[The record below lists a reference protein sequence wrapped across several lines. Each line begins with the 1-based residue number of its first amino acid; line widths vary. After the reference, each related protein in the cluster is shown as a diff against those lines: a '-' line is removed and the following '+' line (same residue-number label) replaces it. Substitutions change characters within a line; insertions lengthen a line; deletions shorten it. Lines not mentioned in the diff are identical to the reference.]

1 MAAPKKGT
9 ATPLGAVFSPEETK
23 RAVARVSESIADR
36 RAELGRLQGFVADN
50 AALVSLVNRLPDELS
65 HEIMVPFGGAAFFPG
80 RLIHTN
86 ELLVLLGEGYYAE
99 RSAKQTTDILH
110 RWGVELEAQ
119 VEAMKATISDLEAEA
134 KFFESTAA
142 EASEGLVEIREEYD
156 EDPESNSSKDASV
169 ATGGMSDKDK
179 EHARIMARLDDLE
192 MEERE
197 AGSTSEEEDD
207 DDRGAGTSEDG
218 EENEESGNA
227 LSDGNEHQS
236 SSFGTSF
243 SRNGGDDDD
252 DEDDGGAGTRE
263 DDEGNEV
270 SGNALSDGNDHPSSS
285 FGTSFSGSDG
295 HDRSHGNIQLKS
307 ALQKPGGISHTPS
320 AHTSHPITNSE
331 VRVRKAVSF
340 EDDKHVVG
348 SSKSPSLPLDPPYP
362 APGFKGSSDLPPSR
376 ERKIISSGRQAFT
389 GSIIER
395 DDNLLP
401 IQPPGGSS
409 LAKPG
414 TSASSRPM
422 SRFKMQMQKGER

>member
-99 RSAKQTTDILH
+99 RSAKQTTDIL
-110 RWGVELEAQ
+110 RRRGVELEAQ
-119 VEAMKATISDLEAEA
+119 VEAMKATISDLETEA

-156 EDPESNSSKDASV
+156 EDTASNSSKDASV
-169 ATGGMSDKDK
+169 AIGGMSDKDK
-179 EHARIMARLDDLE
+179 EHARMMARLDALE

-197 AGSTSEEEDD
+197 AGSASEEEDD
-207 DDRGAGTSEDG
+207 GVAGTSEDG

-243 SRNGGDDDD
+243 SRNGGDGDD
-252 DEDDGGAGTRE
+252 DEDDEGAGTSE
-263 DDEGNEV
+263 DDEENEE
-270 SGNALSDGNDHPSSS
+270 SGNVLN
-285 FGTSFSGSDG
+285 
-295 HDRSHGNIQLKS
+295 DRSHGNIQLKS
-307 ALQKPGGISHTPS
+307 ALKKPGGISHTPS

-331 VRVRKAVSF
+331 VRVHKAVSF

-348 SSKSPSLPLDPPYP
+348 SSKSPSLPLDPSYP
-362 APGFKGSSDLPPSR
+362 APGLKGSSNPPPSP

-389 GSIIER
+389 GSIVER

-401 IQPPGGSS
+401 IQPPGSSS

>member
-110 RWGVELEAQ
+110 RRGVELEAQ
-119 VEAMKATISDLEAEA
+119 VEAMKATISDLETEA

-156 EDPESNSSKDASV
+156 EDTASNSSKDASV
-169 ATGGMSDKDK
+169 AIGGMSDKDK
-179 EHARIMARLDDLE
+179 EHARIMARLDELE

-207 DDRGAGTSEDG
+207 GGAGTSEDG

-243 SRNGGDDDD
+243 SRNGGDGDD
-252 DEDDGGAGTRE
+252 DEGAGTSE
-263 DDEGNEV
+263 DDEENEE
-270 SGNALSDGNDHPSSS
+270 SGNVLN
-285 FGTSFSGSDG
+285 
-295 HDRSHGNIQLKS
+295 DRSHGNIQ
-307 ALQKPGGISHTPS
+307 
-320 AHTSHPITNSE
+320 ITNSE
-331 VRVRKAVSF
+331 VRVHKAVSF

-348 SSKSPSLPLDPPYP
+348 SSKSPSLPLDPSYP
-362 APGFKGSSDLPPSR
+362 APGLKGSSNPPPSP

-389 GSIIER
+389 GSIVER

-401 IQPPGGSS
+401 IQPPGSSS

>member
-1 MAAPKKGT
+1 MAAPRKGT

-23 RAVARVSESIADR
+23 RAVARVAESIADR

-110 RWGVELEAQ
+110 RRGVELEAQ
-119 VEAMKATISDLEAEA
+119 VEAMKSTISDLEAEA

-156 EDPESNSSKDASV
+156 EDTESNSPKSEASV
-169 ATGGMSDKDK
+169 ATKGMSDKEK
-179 EHARIMARLDDLE
+179 EHARIMARLDELE
-192 MEERE
+192 MEEME
-197 AGSTSEEEDD
+197 AGSTSEEDGNDD
-207 DDRGAGTSEDG
+207 DDDDDDDDEGAGTSEDG

-227 LSDGNEHQS
+227 LTDGNEH
-236 SSFGTSF
+236 
-243 SRNGGDDDD
+243 
-252 DEDDGGAGTRE
+252 
-263 DDEGNEV
+263 
-270 SGNALSDGNDHPSSS
+270 HSSS
-285 FGTSFSGSDG
+285 FGTSFSGNG
-295 HDRSHGNIQLKS
+295 GNDRNHGNIQLKS
-307 ALQKPGGISHTPS
+307 ALKKPGGEERLRGISHTPS
-320 AHTSHPITNSE
+320 AHTTHPVFPSRTSITNSE

-348 SSKSPSLPLDPPYP
+348 SSKSPSLPLDP
-362 APGFKGSSDLPPSR
+362 GFKGSSDPAPSR
-376 ERKIISSGRQAFT
+376 ERKIISSGQQAFT

-401 IQPPGGSS
+401 IQPPVGSS
-409 LAKPG
+409 SAKPG
-414 TSASSRPM
+414 TFASSRPM
-422 SRFKMQMQKGER
+422 SRFKMQKGER

>member
-110 RWGVELEAQ
+110 RRGVELEAK

-134 KFFESTAA
+134 KFFESTVA

-156 EDPESNSSKDASV
+156 EDTESNSSKDASV
-169 ATGGMSDKDK
+169 ATGGIADKDK
-179 EHARIMARLDDLE
+179 EHARIMARLDELE

-207 DDRGAGTSEDG
+207 DDEDEGGAGTSEDG

-227 LSDGNEHQS
+227 LSDGNDHQS

-243 SRNGGDDDD
+243 SRNGGDDDNE
-252 DEDDGGAGTRE
+252 EDDGSAATSV
-263 DDEGNEV
+263 DDEENEE
-270 SGNALSDGNDHPSSS
+270 SGNALSDGNDHQSSS
-285 FGTSFSGSDG
+285 FGTSFSGNDG
-295 HDRSHGNIQLKS
+295 NDRGRGNIQLKS
-307 ALQKPGGISHTPS
+307 ALKKPGGNSHTPS
-320 AHTSHPITNSE
+320 AHTSHPVFPGQTS
-331 VRVRKAVSF
+331 VY
-340 EDDKHVVG
+340 
-348 SSKSPSLPLDPPYP
+348 PSLKTFCIV
-362 APGFKGSSDLPPSR
+362 PG
-376 ERKIISSGRQAFT
+376 
-389 GSIIER
+389 
-395 DDNLLP
+395 
-401 IQPPGGSS
+401 
-409 LAKPG
+409 
-414 TSASSRPM
+414 
-422 SRFKMQMQKGER
+422 

>member
-1 MAAPKKGT
+1 MAAPRKGT

-65 HEIMVPFGGAAFFPG
+65 HDIMVPFGGAAFFPG

-99 RSAKQTTDILH
+99 RSAKQTTDIL
-110 RWGVELEAQ
+110 RRRGVELEAQ

-134 KFFESTAA
+134 KFFESTAV

-156 EDPESNSSKDASV
+156 EDTESNSSKDASV
-169 ATGGMSDKDK
+169 AGGGMSDKDK
-179 EHARIMARLDDLE
+179 EHARIMARLDELE

-207 DDRGAGTSEDG
+207 GGAGTSEDG

-252 DEDDGGAGTRE
+252 DDDDGGAGTSE
-263 DDEGNEV
+263 DDEE
-270 SGNALSDGNDHPSSS
+270 SGNDLNDGND
-285 FGTSFSGSDG
+285 
-295 HDRSHGNIQLKS
+295 RSQGNILLKS
-307 ALQKPGGISHTPS
+307 ALKKPGGISHTPS
-320 AHTSHPITNSE
+320 AHTSNPITNSE

-362 APGFKGSSDLPPSR
+362 APGLKGSSDPPPSR

-409 LAKPG
+409 FAKPG

>member
-1 MAAPKKGT
+1 MAAPRKGT

-23 RAVARVSESIADR
+23 RAVARVAESIADR

-86 ELLVLLGEGYYAE
+86 ELMVLLGEGYYAE

-110 RWGVELEAQ
+110 RRGMELEAQ
-119 VEAMKATISDLEAEA
+119 VEVMKATISDLEAEA

-156 EDPESNSSKDASV
+156 EDTESNSSKSEASV
-169 ATGGMSDKDK
+169 ATGGMSDKEK
-179 EHARIMARLDDLE
+179 EHARIMARLDELE
-192 MEERE
+192 MEEME
-197 AGSTSEEEDD
+197 AGSTSEEEEDD
-207 DDRGAGTSEDG
+207 DEDDGGAVTSEDG

-227 LSDGNEHQS
+227 LSDGNEHHS
-236 SSFGTSF
+236 SSFG
-243 SRNGGDDDD
+243 
-252 DEDDGGAGTRE
+252 A
-263 DDEGNEV
+263 
-270 SGNALSDGNDHPSSS
+270 
-285 FGTSFSGSDG
+285 SFSGNG
-295 HDRSHGNIQLKS
+295 GNDRSHGNIQLKS
-307 ALQKPGGISHTPS
+307 ALKKPGGEELLRGISHAPS
-320 AHTSHPITNSE
+320 AHTSHSVFPGQSSITNSE

-348 SSKSPSLPLDPPYP
+348 SSKSPSLPPDPSHP
-362 APGFKGSSDLPPSR
+362 APGFKGSSDPAPSR
-376 ERKIISSGRQAFT
+376 ERKIISSGRQQAFT

-401 IQPPGGSS
+401 IQPPVGSS
-409 LAKPG
+409 SAKPG

-422 SRFKMQMQKGER
+422 SRFKMQKGER

>member
-65 HEIMVPFGGAAFFPG
+65 HEIMVPFCGAAFFPG

-110 RWGVELEAQ
+110 RRGVELEAQ

-156 EDPESNSSKDASV
+156 EDTESNSSKDASV

-179 EHARIMARLDDLE
+179 EHARIMARLDELE

-207 DDRGAGTSEDG
+207 DDGGAGTSEDG

-252 DEDDGGAGTRE
+252 DEDDGGAGTSE

-285 FGTSFSGSDG
+285 FGTSFSGNDG
-295 HDRSHGNIQLKS
+295 HDRSHGNIQ
-307 ALQKPGGISHTPS
+307 
-320 AHTSHPITNSE
+320 ITNSE

-362 APGFKGSSDLPPSR
+362 APGFKGSSDPPPSG

-389 GSIIER
+389 GSIIEH